1 MFSKM
6 KINSKNIKQENNSIF
21 KQLNTNIIS
30 DYQRNKYLIEL
41 IQNQQNTTFYQ
52 KDININENINIYKN
66 GTIEYENNNM
76 FLQTQRAKFKSNKP
90 ISNNNSNINKSK
102 QKLNRYNSYSR
113 INTNNRNNNNTINA
127 NGNKLTSKNKKMSN
141 NNQGINKIL
150 NNNNSRG
157 HYNMNLNNQRTP
169 ISSKKKNFIPLGNNK
184 FKTIGENNNYSTFG
198 NKLYNDTN
206 INRTFIQKNEHN
218 TIDLNNFY
226 INKQSNINK
235 KYNMKRPPTNI
246 NYNLNHN
253 CNINNKPYNPKN
265 NKYNYNYK
273 NVDIHNN
280 IRKNGGS
287 SRPKT
292 PDFSKRKKSSKFFN
306 NQRAKTPDRERNK
319 MTLYLDKDYLNTIDI
334 RDNKRI
340 NHYNYQNRIYNH
352 TIDNNN
358 NNKNRRLNTNDYFRM
373 NKKTINNYDYKDHS
387 TINTNNN
394 TISSNKNNSKRYIHD
409 KINKNNSN
417 QKAKKV
423 KKLLKNAS
431 QGNILGHNNYNIN
444 LNSNG
449 INHINKKINGNNN
462 THCYSNTN
470 LVTPIKYVNQR
481 SNFKGKEIQMTQVR
495 SSNNYNIYE
504 ETFQSFGRN
513 IPSIINNNELNSKKY
528 YNINKIEN
536 NNDIQ
541 NYFKLKRNNDEAKIK
556 NLEKENVYYDYEK
569 YKRLSLQNNNNN
581 AIQELN
587 YGIREKN
594 GNYNNPYIPATI
606 NNMENKTYSIF
617 NYKKGKMKENVSLN
631 YNDNIQDYNETNK
644 EIDIDFNDLDQ
655 FSPPY
660 KAQLDLANNN
670 EKAKSNTN
678 KFINI
683 GNIQEGKDNLTN
695 YNMEFNNKNNY
706 DFNYGD
712 RYLKENIGE
721 NNRKVIDDFIKQ
733 LKTKF

>member
-1 MFSKM
+1 MYN
-6 KINSKNIKQENNSIF
+6 KIKLNSKNINQENNSIF
-21 KQLNTNIIS
+21 KQINTNIIT
-30 DYQRNKYLIEL
+30 DYQRNKYLTEL
-41 IQNQQNTTFYQ
+41 IQNQQNSTFYQ
-52 KDININENINIYKN
+52 KNINNNENINFYLN
-66 GTIEYENNNM
+66 GTIDSENNNI
-76 FLQTQRAKFKSNKP
+76 FLQTQRTKFKSNKP
-90 ISNNNSNINKSK
+90 MTNNNSNINKNK

-113 INTNNRNNNNTINA
+113 INTNNMNNNTINA
-127 NGNKLTSKNKKMSN
+127 NGSKLTSKNKKTSN
-141 NNQGINKIL
+141 NNQRLNKIQS
-150 NNNNSRG
+150 NNNSRG

-184 FKTIGENNNYSTFG
+184 YKTIGENNNYSTFG
-198 NKLYNDTN
+198 NKIYNDTN
-206 INRTFIQKNEHN
+206 INRTFIQKHEHN
-218 TIDLNNFY
+218 TIDLNNLY
-226 INKQSNINK
+226 SNKQSNISK

-253 CNINNKPYNPKN
+253 DNNKPYNLKN
-265 NKYNYNYK
+265 NNYNYK

-280 IRKNGGS
+280 NKRKNGGS

-292 PDFSKRKKSSKFFN
+292 PDFNKRKKTSKFLA

-319 MTLYLDKDYLNTIDI
+319 MKLYLDKDYLNTIDNK
-334 RDNKRI
+334 DNKRI
-340 NHYNYQNRIYNH
+340 NHYNCQNRYYNH

-358 NNKNRRLNTNDYFRM
+358 NKYKNSRLNTNDYFRV

-387 TINTNNN
+387 TININNN
-394 TISSNKNNSKRYIHD
+394 TISSNKSNSRRYSYG

-417 QKAKKV
+417 QQAKKV
-423 KKLLKNAS
+423 KKLSKNAS

-449 INHINKKINGNNN
+449 INHINKKINGNSNN
-462 THCYSNTN
+462 YCYSNAN
-470 LVTPIKYVNQR
+470 LVTPIKYISQR

-495 SSNNYNIYE
+495 PPNNYNIYE

-513 IPSIINNNELNSKKY
+513 LPTTINNNELNKKKY
-528 YNINKIEN
+528 YNMNKIERN

-541 NYFKLKRNNDEAKIK
+541 NYFKLKNNNEKENTK
-556 NLEKENVYYDYEK
+556 NIEKENVYYDYEK

-581 AIQELN
+581 ARQELN
-587 YGIREKN
+587 YGMREKN

-617 NYKKGKMKENVSLN
+617 NYKKDKMKENVNLN
-631 YNDNIQDYNETNK
+631 YNDEVQDFNETNK

-660 KAQLDLANNN
+660 KAQLDLTNNN
-670 EKAKSNTN
+670 EKTKSNNN

-683 GNIQEGKDNLTN
+683 GNLQEGNDSIIN

-706 DFNYGD
+706 DYD
-712 RYLKENIGE
+712 YRERYLKENIGE

>member
-1 MFSKM
+1 MYN
-6 KINSKNIKQENNSIF
+6 KIKLNSKNINQENNSIF
-21 KQLNTNIIS
+21 KQINTNIIT
-30 DYQRNKYLIEL
+30 DYQRNKYLTEL
-41 IQNQQNTTFYQ
+41 IQNQQNSTFYQ
-52 KDININENINIYKN
+52 KNINNNENINFYLN
-66 GTIEYENNNM
+66 GTIDSENNNM
-76 FLQTQRAKFKSNKP
+76 FLQTQRTKFKSNKP
-90 ISNNNSNINKSK
+90 MTNNNSNINKNK

-113 INTNNRNNNNTINA
+113 INTNNMNNNTINA
-127 NGNKLTSKNKKMSN
+127 NGSKLNSKNKKTSN
-141 NNQGINKIL
+141 NNQRLNKIQS
-150 NNNNSRG
+150 NNNSRG

-184 FKTIGENNNYSTFG
+184 YKTIGENNNYSTFG
-198 NKLYNDTN
+198 NKIYNETN
-206 INRTFIQKNEHN
+206 INRTFIQKHEHN
-218 TIDLNNFY
+218 TIDLNNLY
-226 INKQSNINK
+226 SNKQNNISK

-253 CNINNKPYNPKN
+253 YNNNNKPYNLKN
-265 NKYNYNYK
+265 NNYNYK
-273 NVDIHNN
+273 NADIHINN
-280 IRKNGGS
+280 KRKNGGS

-292 PDFSKRKKSSKFFN
+292 PDFNKRKKTSKFLA

-319 MTLYLDKDYLNTIDI
+319 MKLYLDKDYLNTIDNK
-334 RDNKRI
+334 DNKRI
-340 NHYNYQNRIYNH
+340 NHYNCQNRYYNH

-358 NNKNRRLNTNDYFRM
+358 NKYKNSRLNTNDYFRV

-387 TINTNNN
+387 TININNN
-394 TISSNKNNSKRYIHD
+394 TISSNKSNSRRYSYG

-417 QKAKKV
+417 QQAKKV
-423 KKLLKNAS
+423 KKLSKNAS

-449 INHINKKINGNNN
+449 INHINKKINGNSNN
-462 THCYSNTN
+462 YCYSNAN
-470 LVTPIKYVNQR
+470 LVTPIKYISQR

-495 SSNNYNIYE
+495 PPNNYNIYE

-513 IPSIINNNELNSKKY
+513 LPTTINNNELNKKKY
-528 YNINKIEN
+528 YNMNKIERN

-541 NYFKLKRNNDEAKIK
+541 NYFKLKNNNEKENTK
-556 NLEKENVYYDYEK
+556 NIEKENVYYDYEK

-581 AIQELN
+581 ARQELN
-587 YGIREKN
+587 YGMREKN

-617 NYKKGKMKENVSLN
+617 NYKKDKMKENVNLN
-631 YNDNIQDYNETNK
+631 YNDEVQDFNETNK

-670 EKAKSNTN
+670 EKTKSNSN

-683 GNIQEGKDNLTN
+683 GNLQEGNDSIIN

-706 DFNYGD
+706 DYGD

-721 NNRKVIDDFIKQ
+721 NNKKIIDDFIKQ

>member
-1 MFSKM
+1 MYN
-6 KINSKNIKQENNSIF
+6 KIKLNSKNINQENNSIF
-21 KQLNTNIIS
+21 KQINTNIIT
-30 DYQRNKYLIEL
+30 DYQRNKYLTEL

-52 KDININENINIYKN
+52 KNINNNENINFYIN
-66 GTIEYENNNM
+66 GTIDSENNNM
-76 FLQTQRAKFKSNKP
+76 FLQTQRTKFKSNKP
-90 ISNNNSNINKSK
+90 MTNNNSNINKNK

-113 INTNNRNNNNTINA
+113 INTNNMNNNTINA
-127 NGNKLTSKNKKMSN
+127 NGSKLTSKNKKTSN
-141 NNQGINKIL
+141 NNQRLNKIQS
-150 NNNNSRG
+150 NNNSRG

-184 FKTIGENNNYSTFG
+184 YKTIGENNNYSTFG
-198 NKLYNDTN
+198 NKIYNETN
-206 INRTFIQKNEHN
+206 INRTFIQKHEHN
-218 TIDLNNFY
+218 TIDLNNLY
-226 INKQSNINK
+226 SNKQSNISK

-253 CNINNKPYNPKN
+253 YNNNNKPYNLKN
-265 NKYNYNYK
+265 NNYNYK
-273 NVDIHNN
+273 NADIHINN
-280 IRKNGGS
+280 KRKNGGC

-292 PDFSKRKKSSKFFN
+292 PDFNKRKKTSKFLA

-319 MTLYLDKDYLNTIDI
+319 MKLYLDKDYLNTIDNK
-334 RDNKRI
+334 DNKRI
-340 NHYNYQNRIYNH
+340 NHYNCQNRYYNH

-358 NNKNRRLNTNDYFRM
+358 NKYKNSRLNTNDYFRV

-387 TINTNNN
+387 TININNN
-394 TISSNKNNSKRYIHD
+394 TISSNKSNSRRYSYG

-417 QKAKKV
+417 QQAKKV
-423 KKLLKNAS
+423 KKLSKNAS

-449 INHINKKINGNNN
+449 INHINKKINGNSNN
-462 THCYSNTN
+462 YCYSNAN
-470 LVTPIKYVNQR
+470 LVTPIKYISQR

-495 SSNNYNIYE
+495 PPNNYNIYE

-513 IPSIINNNELNSKKY
+513 LPTTINNNELNKKKY
-528 YNINKIEN
+528 YNMNKIERN

-541 NYFKLKRNNDEAKIK
+541 NYFKLKNNNEKENTK
-556 NLEKENVYYDYEK
+556 NIEKENVYYDYEK

-581 AIQELN
+581 ARQELN
-587 YGIREKN
+587 YGMREKN

-617 NYKKGKMKENVSLN
+617 NYKKDKMKENVNLN
-631 YNDNIQDYNETNK
+631 YNDEVQDFNETNK

-660 KAQLDLANNN
+660 KAQLDLTNNN
-670 EKAKSNTN
+670 EKTKSNNN

-683 GNIQEGKDNLTN
+683 GNLQEGNDSIIN

-706 DFNYGD
+706 DYD
-712 RYLKENIGE
+712 YRERYLKENIGE

>member
-1 MFSKM
+1 MYN
-6 KINSKNIKQENNSIF
+6 KIKLNSKNINQENNSIF
-21 KQLNTNIIS
+21 KQINTNIIT
-30 DYQRNKYLIEL
+30 DYQRNKYLTEL

-52 KDININENINIYKN
+52 KNINNNENINFYIN
-66 GTIEYENNNM
+66 GTIDSENNNM
-76 FLQTQRAKFKSNKP
+76 FLQTQRTKFKSNKP
-90 ISNNNSNINKSK
+90 MTNNNSNINKNK

-113 INTNNRNNNNTINA
+113 INTNNMNNNTINA
-127 NGNKLTSKNKKMSN
+127 NGSKLTSKNKKTSN
-141 NNQGINKIL
+141 NNQRLNKIQS
-150 NNNNSRG
+150 NNNSRG

-184 FKTIGENNNYSTFG
+184 YKTIGENNNYSTFG
-198 NKLYNDTN
+198 NKIYNETN
-206 INRTFIQKNEHN
+206 INRTFIQKHEHN
-218 TIDLNNFY
+218 TIDLNNLY
-226 INKQSNINK
+226 SNKQSNISK

-253 CNINNKPYNPKN
+253 YNNNNKPYNLKN
-265 NKYNYNYK
+265 NNYNYK
-273 NVDIHNN
+273 NADIHINN
-280 IRKNGGS
+280 KRKNGGS

-292 PDFSKRKKSSKFFN
+292 PDFNKRKKTSKFLA

-319 MTLYLDKDYLNTIDI
+319 MKLYLDKDYLNTIDNK
-334 RDNKRI
+334 DNKRI
-340 NHYNYQNRIYNH
+340 NHYNCQNRYYNH

-358 NNKNRRLNTNDYFRM
+358 NKYKNSRLNTNDYFRV

-387 TINTNNN
+387 TININNN
-394 TISSNKNNSKRYIHD
+394 TISSNKSNSRRYSYG

-417 QKAKKV
+417 QQAKKV
-423 KKLLKNAS
+423 KKISKNAS

-449 INHINKKINGNNN
+449 INHINKKINGNSNN
-462 THCYSNTN
+462 YCYSNAN
-470 LVTPIKYVNQR
+470 LVTPIKYISQR

-495 SSNNYNIYE
+495 PPNNYNIYE

-513 IPSIINNNELNSKKY
+513 LPTTINNNELNKKKY
-528 YNINKIEN
+528 YNMNKIERN

-541 NYFKLKRNNDEAKIK
+541 NYFKLKNNNEKENTK
-556 NLEKENVYYDYEK
+556 NIEKENVYYDYEK

-581 AIQELN
+581 ARQELN
-587 YGIREKN
+587 YGMREKN

-617 NYKKGKMKENVSLN
+617 NYKKDKMKENVNLN
-631 YNDNIQDYNETNK
+631 YNDEVQDFNETNK

-660 KAQLDLANNN
+660 KAQLDLTNNN
-670 EKAKSNTN
+670 EKTKSNNN

-683 GNIQEGKDNLTN
+683 GNLQEGNDSIIN

-706 DFNYGD
+706 DYD
-712 RYLKENIGE
+712 YRERYLKENIGE